1 MSRKYS
7 AVAVGGTFDHFHR
20 GHEALISKCFEV
32 GRKVIIGITSDSFAA
47 KLEKHA
53 DQPYDE
59 RIAALKSFLSSK
71 FPKRRYEVQKL
82 EDYFGPAVIEEDV
95 QAMVVTE
102 ETAPRVGMAN
112 KERSKRGLK
121 PLETIIIDF
130 FTAQDGRPISST
142 RIRRGEIDK
151 EGKVLKRI

>member
-1 MSRKYS
+1 LSRKYS
-7 AVAVGGTFDHFHR
+7 VVAVGGTFDHFHR
-20 GHEALISKCFEV
+20 GHEALISRCFEV
-32 GRKVIIGITSDSFAA
+32 GRKVIIGITSDGFAA
-47 KLEKHA
+47 KLAKRA

-59 RIAALKSFLSSK
+59 RIAALRSFLSAK
-71 FPKRRYEVQKL
+71 FPKRRYEVHKL

-95 QAMVVTE
+95 QAIVVTK
-102 ETAPRVGMAN
+102 ETALRVGMAN

-121 PLETIIIDF
+121 PLETVIMDF
-130 FTAQDGRPISST
+130 VTAQDGKPISST